1 MINPL
6 STYVEAG
13 RKAAEARNHGDEAC
27 AKFHADCFRRAKALE
42 TGEDRVKAC
51 EAYQHGYKLARHV
64 PTFKPFR

>member
-13 RKAAEARNHGDEAC
+13 RMAAEARNEGDEAR
-27 AKFHADCFRRAKALE
+27 AKFHAGWFRRARDLE
-42 TGEDRVKAC
+42 TDEDRVKAY

>member
-13 RKAAEARNHGDEAC
+13 RMAAEARNEGDEAR
-27 AKFHADCFRRAKALE
+27 AKFHAGWFRRAKALE
-42 TGEDRVKAC
+42 TDENRVKAN
-51 EAYQHGYKLARHV
+51 EAYQHGYKLARNV